1 MTDIA
6 KEIAG
11 LDKMKTHELRERWRR
26 IHRAEPPPKISRDLL
41 IRASAYQ
48 IQEEEFCGLSR
59 TAKRRL
65 HSLAQK
71 MRSDGS
77 ATFDLAPSLKSG
89 ARLIREWRGR
99 TYSVIA
105 LEDGFD
111 FEGRRYPSLSKI
123 AREITGTR
131 WSGPRFFGLGGGGK
145 PIAGGAGAPH
155 E

>member
-1 MTDIA
+1 MVDTI
-6 KEIAG
+6 KEIAD
-11 LDKMKTHELRERWRR
+11 LADMKSLELKERWRR
-26 IHRAEPPPKISRDLL
+26 FNRAEPPPKISRDLL
-41 IRASAYQ
+41 LRASAYQ
-48 IQEEEFCGLSR
+48 IQEEEFGGLSR
-59 TAKRRL
+59 AAKRRL

-71 MRSDGS
+71 MGRGGS
-77 ATFDLAPSLKSG
+77 PSFDFAPSLKPG
-89 ARLIREWRGR
+89 AKLIREWCGK

-105 LEDGFD
+105 IEGGFD

-145 PIAGGAGAPH
+145 PISGGAEALH

>member
-6 KEIAG
+6 KEIAEIAE
-11 LDKMKTHELRERWRR
+11 METCELRERWRR
-26 IHRAEPPPKISRDLL
+26 FNRAEPPPKISRDLL

-48 IQEEEFCGLSR
+48 IQEEEFGGLSR
-59 TAKRRL
+59 VAKRRL

-71 MRSDGS
+71 MGGGGS
-77 ATFDLAPSLKSG
+77 PSFDFAPSLKPG
-89 ARLIREWRGR
+89 AKLIREWRGK

-105 LEDGFD
+105 LEDGFN

-131 WSGPRFFGLGGGGK
+131 WSGPRFFGLGGVGK
-145 PIAGGAGAPH
+145 PIAGGAEAAY